1 MNLKINPY
9 FTNHYHNY
17 NNATLKKMLRNT
29 GYALMATSLLSLTA
43 CSANK
48 NKNNADTIEITT
60 NNNDNLK
67 NNNNKVKTYHHFFP
81 KDDNIVTNEPDWSEK
96 IYPDGSREIDSLGY
110 KISITRDGK
119 RTTVKTEKDAM
130 GNFITTTEFSD
141 GSKIIKTDY
150 NTPNPDEKLIVKKT
164 YWSDGKLK
172 ENEYYNE
179 YHSDSTNINSKKI
192 IEQSYKQ
199 YNENGVLLIWESSQ
213 IDPERNDSN
222 NIYDRKG
229 RLIYDDV
236 KNEKYS
242 YKGIDTIPYKS
253 VSEYDDCKRITLYTD
268 NGTVEKIYFKA
279 SDGTIT
285 EK

>member
-60 NNNDNLK
+60 NNNDNIWRWK
-67 NNNNKVKTYHHFFP
+67 
-81 KDDNIVTNEPDWSEK
+81 
-96 IYPDGSREIDSLGY
+96 
-110 KISITRDGK
+110 
-119 RTTVKTEKDAM
+119 EKDAM